1 MKNMPTCIRSVYKKI
16 EYLKPKCTCMCPVH
30 LKSTLDAGTESS
42 SCIRSFVGTYY
53 CDLATKIEPTN
64 PIAKNTDPIL

>member
-1 MKNMPTCIRSVYKKI
+1 MPTCIRSVYKKI
-16 EYLKPKCTCMCPVH
+16 EYLKPTHACMCPVH
-30 LKSTLDAGTESS
+30 LKTTLDIDTESKS
-42 SCIRSFVGTYY
+42 GIRSFVGTYY